1 MKNGN
6 AKKFME
12 AFENI
17 DDNFLVEAGD
27 YTMKKRFNFK
37 PIIAVAACAAIALAA
52 IPVVNNFVNTTP
64 AVQGTTGEQNTPTES
79 KVGEIGEYVAY
90 DMGTHSGENDLIVE
104 NKVEMLINTGGTVY
118 VEKDKV
124 GSQKIIE
131 YGGKKWIGTYEHT
144 KISDYYG
151 DDEYFYYGEDEN
163 GKGCSFAINIKTGV
177 CMYFYTSPDADM
189 SKEVKYTKDECF
201 EIAVKYLSNYID
213 DAEAYE
219 LKYVYER
226 SWENGYY
233 FMMYRTIDGI
243 ATSDRVSI
251 GVRKTGEVYTHVF
264 HSLGEMKDLD
274 VSAINME
281 LLEKVVSDKVD
292 TIYGANYSYTHG
304 ISHLELVKLANGT
317 FVFDCSVEIEGKRT
331 EESLMAEDT
340 RFLAITIK

>member
-1 MKNGN
+1 MRSER
-6 AKKFME
+6 FLE
-12 AFENI
+12 ALGEI
-17 DDNFLVEAGD
+17 DEKYIEEAR
-27 YTMKKRFNFK
+27 YNTMKKRFNFK

-52 IPVVNNFVNTTP
+52 VPVVNNFVNTTP

-90 DMGTHSGENDLIVE
+90 EMGTHSGPNDLNAQHKTELI
-104 NKVEMLINTGGTVY
+104 INTGGTVY

-281 LLEKVVSDKVD
+281 LLEKVIFDKVGA
-292 TIYGANYSYTHG
+292 IYVNNYTLNQN
-304 ISHLELVKLANGT
+304 IEHLELVKLADGT
-317 FVFDCSVEIEGKRT
+317 FVFDCTVAVEGKNAP
-331 EESLMAEDT
+331 ESATVQDSC
-340 RFLAITIK
+340 FIAITIK